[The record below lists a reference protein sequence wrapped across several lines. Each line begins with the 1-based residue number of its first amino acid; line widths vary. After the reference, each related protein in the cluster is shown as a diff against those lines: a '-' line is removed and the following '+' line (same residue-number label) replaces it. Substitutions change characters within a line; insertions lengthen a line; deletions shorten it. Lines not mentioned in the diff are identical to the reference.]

1 MQSSSSSFRLELILF
16 TLTVMQASSNFYTW
30 FIYIV
35 MHIRFII
42 AGTDE
47 MKELEEQ
54 EIFLFV

>member
-1 MQSSSSSFRLELILF
+1 
-16 TLTVMQASSNFYTW
+16 MQASSNFYTW

-54 EIFLFV
+54 EIFLFI